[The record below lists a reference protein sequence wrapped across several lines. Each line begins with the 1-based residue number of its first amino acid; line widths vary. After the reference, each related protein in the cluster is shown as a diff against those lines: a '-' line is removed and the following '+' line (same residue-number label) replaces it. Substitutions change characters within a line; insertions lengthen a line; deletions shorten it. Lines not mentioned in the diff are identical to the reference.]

1 LSDVRRNLVTTH
13 PFVPPGER
21 KDPPAT
27 GGGKIAVDPPINAPI
42 PPQRSVWAIVLP
54 ITLVVG
60 VVGFIISM
68 YVSGMRSFGTYG
80 LFGGMMAFGL
90 VGTLLRGRGA
100 ANKMSQSELT
110 QHRRNSFR
118 RLDEVRDE
126 VDVQRR
132 KQWEHRTHFHWE
144 PSRLVGAVGSVRMWE
159 RNPRSE
165 EFAVVRVGLGKVALA
180 MQIDKPK
187 IPDAAHI
194 EPATG
199 HALRKFLIE
208 QEYIDDIPKTIWLR
222 RFPGLSLVGELDEVR
237 ATARAM
243 LCQLAAFH
251 SPADLQIIV
260 VSAAPSQ
267 WEWAKWLPHM
277 QHQIQRDGCGERR
290 LMFSSPATLEA
301 FLDEAEPPRSEW
313 SPPPAGPHGGDGASA
328 LPLRVIVDDHCATP
342 EDWAGLTGNS
352 GYDGT
357 CFIRLAPSVP
367 PAPPSASG
375 FSARSWVGF
384 DDAATYRLIK
394 GALHKRLG
402 ANDPALLNALRRPGD
417 ELDAAFYATPDAM
430 SVAEAE
436 RFARAMARWRAPGVG
451 TVAATNDLDRR
462 TLFDALGV
470 SDPERMDLD
479 RMWAPRRTQ
488 GRDWLR
494 FPVGVDPSGQVVEFD
509 LKEGSQQGMG
519 MHSLFIGT
527 TGAGKSEGIITE
539 VSSLALTHSPEVVNV
554 VFTDFKLKSAAGT
567 LERFPHVV
575 ASVSNLASERHLVGR
590 MYEAL
595 DGELDRRGALC
606 AALPDCPDL
615 TAYNQKRLTDPSLPP
630 VPALF
635 IICDEYPELLSDEQW
650 GPKYQELFWRIVR
663 LGRAYHMF
671 LQLVGQTVD
680 TQKLRNVRKLL
691 GFTIAARTGREEDSR
706 EAIGTKVAAHLPDAG
721 AEGTA
726 YLRVAQR
733 QPREFRFFFSGAEY
747 VPKVTTAAD
756 VKLRRAGTWFAPRLF
771 TASESEDTDGL
782 LAVPEQPPL
791 PVPVPPAAVR
801 AESGRQIRKLSDIA
815 IDTTQAQGVWPPRD
829 LWLPPLGDPPT
840 ADDLVARLRG
850 KSWDVDYGDND
861 GLLMPI
867 ALEDRPREHRQDVHC
882 LDLLNDN
889 ALIVCAPK
897 RGATNAVMTM
907 VTAGSLMYRPDR
919 VQFYC
924 IAASGPE
931 LAALAGLPHVAA
943 VAPLLDREGVNRL
956 IATVQGIVAER
967 EQIFAREGLSMDRV
981 RRAKFGGLRRDG
993 DRNYAAARRVAGG
1006 DVVLVVD
1013 GWANFCDVMGQQA
1026 DAIVALMRARNYGVR
1041 VVVTHTSWIS
1051 GLRIALKNECRQR
1064 LEMVLTDWQ
1073 ESQVPRI
1080 GTRQPAREVPDTPG
1094 RGVTTGGHH
1103 FMVGVPQLDLPTGRV
1118 EAEDVGALVA
1128 RVAGVDRAASV
1139 LRLPERVP
1147 LQEVIA
1153 RADPSLPQTMVPFGL
1168 SETTLAPAYIDFAEE
1183 SHVVAVGQGKSG
1195 RTAFLR
1201 AICRAIMTRYRPE
1214 EATIALFDPRRKLI
1228 GVVPEEWL
1236 TVYAYTSTDI
1246 AEAVGQLRAL
1256 FAGRMPPPGA
1266 KQHDM
1271 LNRQFWTGRRIFVVI
1286 DDISSWGM
1294 MNNPVL
1300 GLADYVEYAS
1310 DIGLHVIAAADIRS
1324 WTQQSQGLGTLGRIV
1339 GSLAPVLILD
1349 GRRQHGVI
1357 AHDVYAD
1364 PQRPGK
1370 AVYATPSGSEGVLVG
1385 WSEPPVSERRTP

>member
-1 LSDVRRNLVTTH
+1 MTTQR
-13 PFVPPGER
+13 FVPPGEPAV
-21 KDPPAT
+21 PPAT

-68 YVSGMRSFGTYG
+68 YATGMRSFGSYG

-90 VGTLLRGRGA
+90 VGTLIRGRGSS
-100 ANKMSQSELT
+100 NKMSHSELT
-110 QHRRNSFR
+110 QYRRSWFS
-118 RLDEVRDE
+118 RLDDVRDE

-132 KQWEHRTHFHWE
+132 RQWEHRTHFHWE
-144 PSRLVGAVGSVRMWE
+144 PIRLAGVAGSNRMWE
-159 RNPRSE
+159 RSPRSD
-165 EFAVVRVGLGKVALA
+165 EFAVVRVGVGKVALA

-208 QEYIDDIPKTIWLR
+208 QEYIDGVPKTIWLR
-222 RFPGLSLVGELDEVR
+222 RFPGLSVVGDIDAVR
-237 ATARAM
+237 AVARAI

-251 SPADLQIIV
+251 SPTDVQIIV
-260 VSAAPSQ
+260 VTSAPSQ
-267 WEWAKWLPHM
+267 WDWVKWLPHV
-277 QHQIQRDGCGERR
+277 QHGAQRDGCGERR
-290 LMFSSPATLEA
+290 LLFSSPATLEA
-301 FLDEAEPPRSEW
+301 FLDDAEPPRAEW
-313 SPPPAGPHGGDGASA
+313 SPPPSGPHGADGVTT
-328 LPLRVIVDDHCATP
+328 LPLRVIIDDHCATP

-367 PAPPSASG
+367 APPQSTGA
-375 FSARSWVGF
+375 FAARTWVGF
-384 DDAATYRLIK
+384 DDSTTYRLTD
-394 GALHKRLG
+394 GVLRKRLPL
-402 ANDPALLNALRRPGD
+402 DEPALFNAARRPGD
-417 ELDAAFYATPDAM
+417 ELDDAFYATADQM
-430 SVAEAE
+430 SIPEAE
-436 RFARAMARWRAPGVG
+436 RLSRALARWRAPGAA
-451 TVAATNDLDRR
+451 VAAPTTDAERR
-462 TLFDALGV
+462 TLFDALGIG
-470 SDPERMDLD
+470 DPQRMDLD
-479 RMWAPRRTQ
+479 RLWAPRRTQ

-519 MHSLFIGT
+519 MHSLFVGT

-539 VSSLALTHSPEVVNV
+539 VASLALTHSPEVVNV
-554 VFTDFKLKSAAGT
+554 VFTDFKLKSAAGV

-575 ASVSNLASERHLVGR
+575 ASVSNLADERHLVGR

-615 TAYNQKRLTDPSLPP
+615 TAYNQRRLIDPSLPP

-706 EAIGTKVAAHLPDAG
+706 EAIGTKVAAHLPETG

-733 QPREFRFFFSGAEY
+733 QPREYRFFFSSAPY
-747 VPKVTTAAD
+747 VERSQSAPEAAS
-756 VKLRRAGTWFAPRLF
+756 RRAGTWFTPRAF
-771 TASESEDTDGL
+771 TATRAEDPDGL
-782 LAVPEQPPL
+782 LAAPVQPN
-791 PVPVPPAAVR
+791 VPVPAAPEIPAGVAPG
-801 AESGRQIRKLSDIA
+801 GRVRKLVDVV
-815 IDTTQAQGVWPPRD
+815 IDATQATGVWPPRQ
-829 LWLPPLGDPPT
+829 LWLPPLGEPPT
-840 ADDLVARLRG
+840 VDDLVARLRG
-850 KSWDVDYGDND
+850 KPWDVAYGAND

-867 ALEDRPREHRQDVHC
+867 ALEDRPREHRQDVYC
-882 LDLLNDN
+882 IDLLNDN
-889 ALIVCAPK
+889 ALIVCAPQ

-907 VTAGSLMYRPDR
+907 VTAGSLMYRPER

-924 IAASGPE
+924 VAASGPQ
-931 LAALAGLPHVAA
+931 LAAVAGLPHVAA

-967 EQIFAREGLSMDRV
+967 EEIFAREGLSMDRV
-981 RRAKFGGLRRDG
+981 RRAKFGPPVPEGGRAYD
-993 DRNYAAARRVAGG
+993 AARRVTGG
-1006 DVVLVVD
+1006 DVVLIVD
-1013 GWANFCDVMGQQA
+1013 GWANFGDAMPAQT

-1080 GTRQPAREVPDTPG
+1080 LGRQPAREVPDRPG
-1094 RGVTTGGHH
+1094 RGISGDGHH
-1103 FMVGVPQLDLPTGRV
+1103 LMVGVPQLDQPAGRLP
-1118 EAEDVGALVA
+1118 AEEVGAVVA
-1128 RVAGVDRAASV
+1128 RVAGVDRAAEV
-1139 LRLPERVP
+1139 LRLPETVA
-1147 LQEVIA
+1147 LQDVIA
-1153 RADPSLPQTMVPFGL
+1153 RADPSLPHTMVPFGL
-1168 SETTLAPAYIDFAEE
+1168 SESTLAPAYVDFAETD
-1183 SHVVAVGQGKSG
+1183 HLVAVGQGQSG
-1195 RTAFLR
+1195 RTNFLR
-1201 AICRAIMTRYRPE
+1201 TMCRAIMARYRPA
-1214 EATIALFDPRRKLI
+1214 EATIALFDPRRKLV

-1236 TVYAYTSTDI
+1236 TVYAYSTGDI
-1246 AEAVGQLRAL
+1246 REAVKQLSQL
-1256 FAGRMPPPGA
+1256 FATRMPPPGTT
-1266 KQHDM
+1266 QQDM
-1271 LNRQFWTGRRIFVVI
+1271 LTRQFWSGRRIYVVI
-1286 DDISSWGM
+1286 DDITSWTM
-1294 MNNPVL
+1294 MDNPVL
-1300 GLADYVEYAS
+1300 GLAEHVEHAGE
-1310 DIGLHVIAAADIRS
+1310 IGLHVIAAADIRS
-1324 WTQQSQGLGTLGRIV
+1324 WTQHSQGLGTLGRMV

-1357 AHDVYAD
+1357 AFDRHAE

-1370 AVYATPSGSEGVLVG
+1370 GIFATPSGTDGVLVG
-1385 WSEPPVSERRTP
+1385 WSEPPTAQRPTP

>member
-1 LSDVRRNLVTTH
+1 MVTTQ
-13 PFVPPGER
+13 PFVPPGEPAA
-21 KDPPAT
+21 PPGT

-68 YVSGMRSFGTYG
+68 YATGMRSFGSYG

-90 VGTLLRGRGA
+90 VGTLIRGRGA
-100 ANKMSQSELT
+100 SNKMSHSELT
-110 QHRRNSFR
+110 SYRRSWFS

-126 VDVQRR
+126 VDVQRHH
-132 KQWEHRTHFHWE
+132 QWQHRTHFHWE
-144 PSRLVGAVGSVRMWE
+144 PSRLVGVGGSARMWE
-159 RNPRSE
+159 RSPRSD
-165 EFAVVRVGLGKVALA
+165 EFAVVRVGVGKVALA
-180 MQIDKPK
+180 MQIEKPK

-208 QEYIDDIPKTIWLR
+208 QEYIDDVPKTIWLR
-222 RFPGLSLVGELDEVR
+222 RFPGLSLIGEMDAVR
-237 ATARAM
+237 AVARAM
-243 LCQLAAFH
+243 ICQLAAFH
-251 SPADLQIIV
+251 SPADVQIIV
-260 VSAAPSQ
+260 VSSAPSQ
-267 WEWAKWLPHM
+267 WDWVKWLPHV
-277 QHQIQRDGCGERR
+277 QHGLARDGCGERR
-290 LMFSSPATLEA
+290 LVFSSPAKLEA
-301 FLDEAEPPRSEW
+301 FLDEAEPPRAEW
-313 SPPPAGPHGGDGASA
+313 SPPPSGPHGADGGGA
-328 LPLRVIVDDHCATP
+328 LPLRVIIDDHCATA

-357 CFIRLAPSVP
+357 CFVRLAPSVP
-367 PAPPSASG
+367 ASPASAGG
-375 FSARSWVGF
+375 FSPRTWVGF
-384 DDAATYRLIK
+384 DSSTTYRLAD
-394 GALHKRLG
+394 GVLRKRV
-402 ANDPALLNALRRPGD
+402 AADEPALFNASRRPGD
-417 ELDAAFYATPDAM
+417 ELDDAFYATADQM
-430 SVAEAE
+430 SLARAEH
-436 RFARAMARWRAPGVG
+436 FARALARWRAPGAA
-451 TVAATNDLDRR
+451 VAAPSSDVERR

-470 SDPERMDLD
+470 ADPERMDLD
-479 RMWAPRRTQ
+479 RLWAPRRTQ

-519 MHSLFIGT
+519 MHSLFVGT
-527 TGAGKSEGIITE
+527 TGAGKSEGIITQ
-539 VSSLALTHSPEVVNV
+539 VASLALTHSPEVVNV
-554 VFTDFKLKSAAGT
+554 VFTDFKLKSAAGV

-575 ASVSNLASERHLVGR
+575 ASVSNLADERHLVGR

-615 TAYNQKRLTDPSLPP
+615 TAYNQKRLTDPSLQP

-706 EAIGTKVAAHLPDAG
+706 EAIGTKVAAHLPETG

-733 QPREFRFFFSGAEY
+733 QPREYRFFFSSAPY
-747 VPKVTTAAD
+747 VPRAQSAPEAAS
-756 VKLRRAGTWFAPRLF
+756 RRAGTWFEPRPF
-771 TASESEDTDGL
+771 VATPADDPDGL
-782 LAVPEQPPL
+782 LAAEQAR
-791 PVPVPPAAVR
+791 PPAPASPATGANPGPRV
-801 AESGRQIRKLSDIA
+801 RKLVDVVIESA
-815 IDTTQAQGVWPPRD
+815 QATGVWPPRQ
-829 LWLPPLGDPPT
+829 LWLPPLGEPPT
-840 ADDLVARLRG
+840 ADELVARLRG
-850 KSWDVDYGDND
+850 RPWEVGYGDND

-867 ALEDRPREHRQDVHC
+867 ALEDRPREHRQDVYC

-889 ALIVCAPK
+889 ALIVCAPQ

-907 VTAGSLMYRPDR
+907 VTTGSLMYRPDR

-924 IAASGPE
+924 IAASGPQ
-931 LAALAGLPHVAA
+931 LAAMASLPHVAA

-981 RRAKFGGLRRDG
+981 RRAKFGPSQPDG
-993 DRNYAAARRVAGG
+993 GRAYDAARRVAGG
-1006 DVVLVVD
+1006 DLVLIVD
-1013 GWANFCDVMGQQA
+1013 GWANFGEAMPAQT

-1080 GTRQPAREVPDTPG
+1080 GGRQPAREVPDRPG
-1094 RGVTTGGHH
+1094 RGVSADGHH
-1103 FMVGVPQLDLPTGRV
+1103 LMVGIPQLDAPAGRV
-1118 EAEDVGALVA
+1118 PAEVVGEVVA
-1128 RVAGVDRAASV
+1128 RVAGADRAAEV
-1139 LRLPERVP
+1139 LRLPESVA
-1147 LQEVIA
+1147 LQEVLA
-1153 RADPSLPQTMVPFGL
+1153 RANTSLPHTMVPFGL
-1168 SETTLAPAYIDFAEE
+1168 SESTLAPAYVDFAEAP
-1183 SHVVAVGQGKSG
+1183 HIVAVGQGQSG
-1195 RTAFLR
+1195 RTNFLR
-1201 AICRAIMTRYRPE
+1201 TMCRAIMSRYSAD
-1214 EATIALFDPRRKLI
+1214 EATIAVFDPRRKLI
-1228 GVVPEEWL
+1228 GVVPDDWL
-1236 TVYAYTSTDI
+1236 TVYAYSSTDI
-1246 AEAVGQLRAL
+1246 REAVKQLGQL
-1256 FAGRMPPPGA
+1256 FAGRMPPPGTN
-1266 KQHDM
+1266 QQDM
-1271 LNRQFWTGRRIFVVI
+1271 LTRQFWTGRRIFVLA
-1286 DDISSWGM
+1286 DDITSWTM
-1294 MNNPVL
+1294 MDNPLL
-1300 GLADYVEYAS
+1300 GLAEHVERAGE
-1310 DIGLHVIAAADIRS
+1310 IGLHVLATADIRS
-1324 WTQQSQGLGTLGRIV
+1324 WSQHSQGLGTLGRIA

-1357 AHDVYAD
+1357 AFDLHAE

-1370 AVYATPSGSEGVLVG
+1370 GIYATAAGTDGVLVG
-1385 WSEPPVSERRTP
+1385 WSEPPRRTP